1 MDDIQKILR
10 ALRQLM
16 PDRQLQRHEAES
28 VAERQATKLRELLEI
43 TEVPIDI
50 ARVDE
55 LQGITISVKPSL
67 TVMNKLS
74 SGASW
79 YDKTGWHIAVN
90 ADDTR
95 TRRRF
100 TVGHEI
106 KHIIDDPYIDMLYRG
121 PGDTDEVADGRAE
134 DICDY
139 FAGCL
144 LMPRVTVKRLWAG
157 GMQDQRNLAAQFG
170 VSPAAMAKRLVVL
183 GIVDGRYRHHETQGW
198 QERTVSSYLR
208 IDRQANELTL
218 PVAA

>member
-1 MDDIQKILR
+1 MDDIQTILR

-16 PDRQLQRHEAES
+16 PDRQLQRHEAIS
-28 VAERQATKLRELLEI
+28 VAERQAAKLRELLAI
-43 TEVPIDI
+43 TEAPIDI
-50 ARVDE
+50 ARIAE
-55 LQGITISVKPSL
+55 LQGIAVTVKPNL
-67 TVMNKLS
+67 TVMNTLS

-90 ADDTR
+90 ADDSR

-121 PGDTDEVADGRAE
+121 PGDSDKVADGRAE
-134 DICDY
+134 EICDY

-157 GMQDQRNLAAQFG
+157 GMQDQRVLAAQFG
-170 VSPAAMAKRLVVL
+170 VSPAAMAKRLTVL
-183 GIVDGRYRHHETQGW
+183 GIVDGRYRHHAGQGW
-198 QERTVSSYLR
+198 QERSIRSYLR
-208 IDRQANELTL
+208 LDRQAVELT